1 MYVLPPPTLFT
12 TNVLPPTHTLHHHSP
27 APLPPLVMFSSSS
40 WLGAAHVL
48 RLPLA
53 PRAQPWSQPM
63 VAVAVAVAAA
73 YHANRL
79 ARVAHHA
86 SLARLRCAACA
97 HVLASPTTPPVPAS
111 CALRARVL
119 RLPLA
124 PLAPHMTAVR
134 PARRDVCILRHLQAS
149 VVRVCR
155 TDGHVL
161 VVIVAWRSACSAT
174 ASGAS
179 GAAVVAADGR
189 SRSRSRSRLPC
200 QSPRPRCPPRLPC
213 PPPVCCVRA
222 CSSVAHHAS
231 CARLLCA
238 ACACSATAPGASGA
252 AHDGGAPGA
261 PRCMHPSPP
270 YNIERALWRRPISAL
285 HLRNGFFL

>member
-1 MYVLPPPTLFT
+1 MI
-12 TNVLPPTHTLHHHSP
+12 NVL
-27 APLPPLVMFSSSS
+27 
-40 WLGAAHVL
+40 VL
-48 RLPLA
+48 L
-53 PRAQPWSQPM
+53 WSQ
-63 VAVAVAVAAA
+63 
-73 YHANRL
+73 
-79 ARVAHHA
+79 ARSA
-86 SLARLRCAACA
+86 
-97 HVLASPTTPPVPAS
+97 
-111 CALRARVL
+111 
-119 RLPLA
+119 PLA
-124 PLAPHMTAVR
+124 PLVPHMTAVL
-134 PARRDVCILRHLQAS
+134 PSRRDVRPSPTHSLHHQCPSPHPHSSPPLACPPSPPR
-149 VVRVCR
+149 
-155 TDGHVL
+155 HVL